1 MDHPPDEHPAV
12 LNYAT
17 VPDPPGWPIIIY
29 LGALVWAFVT
39 LRLFTQPWVQPPSYA
54 KLNGFRF
61 RVQLSAL
68 TCAAI
73 RLAWAAYRKD
83 RSRAWVLYVVLL
95 TLAAPF
101 WLLLEGIGNWL
112 GE

>member
-1 MDHPPDEHPAV
+1 MDHPPDEQPAV

-39 LRLFTQPWVQPPSYA
+39 LAFFTHSWVAPPWLA
-54 KLNGFRF
+54 KYEARQS
-61 RVQLSAL
+61 RIQLIVLA
-68 TCAAI
+68 CAAI
-73 RLAWAAYRKD
+73 RLAWAVHRKD
-83 RSRAWVLYVVLL
+83 NSKGWVLYVVLL